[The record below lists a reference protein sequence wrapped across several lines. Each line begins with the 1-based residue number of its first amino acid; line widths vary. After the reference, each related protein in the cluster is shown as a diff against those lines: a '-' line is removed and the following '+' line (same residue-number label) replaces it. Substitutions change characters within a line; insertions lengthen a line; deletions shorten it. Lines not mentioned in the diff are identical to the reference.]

1 MKIRYMVIIYT
12 AILCGI
18 AVFTFQKLD
27 ELSLQSRDMAA
38 VNESFQV
45 IVEQME
51 DAQNEP
57 GAERETVKDVDSM
70 AELVLSNEVREQIEA
85 QMDCIIIYRSDAD
98 YQSRLN
104 DAILENAVILDYEQD
119 GQIMAKICLNEQ
131 SVAYEMKKQELWNV
145 AQGLM
150 VLVWLVGMILFFY
163 IYKRYIRP
171 FQELK
176 SFAGEVARGNLD
188 MPLSMN
194 KKNYFGAFTESFDIM
209 REELKRAREN
219 EYRANVSKKELVA
232 ELSHDVKTPVATIK
246 AACEILQVKEKD
258 AAVLEKV
265 ELIEKKA
272 NMVEQLIGN
281 LFHATLEELEVLK
294 VEPTEEASTRIE
306 EMFLGLKGYGNLII
320 ENNIPE
326 CLVVMDALRINQ
338 VIDNIVNNSFK
349 YAKTEVYVSFWE
361 EQGGIRIRVRDEGKG
376 VSEEELSKLTE
387 KFYRG
392 SNAVGE
398 SGSGL
403 GLYLAK
409 VFMEKMQ
416 GQMDL
421 YNDNGFVVELYL
433 RKV

>member
-1 MKIRYMVIIYT
+1 MKIRYMVILYT
-12 AILCGI
+12 AILFGI

-27 ELSLQSRDMAA
+27 GLSFESRDMAA
-38 VNESFQV
+38 INENFQMV
-45 IVEQME
+45 VAQLEAAQTEQ
-51 DAQNEP
+51 
-57 GAERETVKDVDSM
+57 ETTEES
-70 AELVLSNEVREQIEA
+70 LLSSEAREQIEA
-85 QMDCIIIYRSDAD
+85 QMDCTIIYRSDAD
-98 YQSRLN
+98 YQSQLN
-104 DAILENAVILDYEQD
+104 NAILENAIILDYEKD
-119 GQIMAKICLNEQ
+119 GQIVAKICLNEQ
-131 SVAYEMKKQELWNV
+131 NTDYEMKKQELWKV
-145 AQGLM
+145 AQGLI

-163 IYKRYIRP
+163 IYRRYICP
-171 FQELK
+171 FQELR
-176 SFAGEVARGNLD
+176 SFAGEIARGNLD

-194 KKNYFGAFTESFDIM
+194 KENYFGAFTESFDIM
-209 REELKRAREN
+209 REELKRAKEN

-246 AACEILQVKEKD
+246 AACEILQVKEKE

-272 NMVEQLIGN
+272 NMIEQLIGN

-294 VEPTEEASTRIE
+294 VEPVEEASTRIE

-320 ENNIPE
+320 ENSIPE
-326 CLVVMDALRINQ
+326 CLIIMDALRMNQ
-338 VIDNIVNNSFK
+338 VIDNLVNNSFK
-349 YAKTEVYVSFWE
+349 YAKTAIYISFFE
-361 EQGGIRIRVRDEGKG
+361 ETAGIRIRIRDEGKG
-376 VSEEELSKLTE
+376 VPQEELSKLTE

-392 SNAVGE
+392 SNANGE

-421 YNDNGFVVELYL
+421 YNDNGFVVELFL